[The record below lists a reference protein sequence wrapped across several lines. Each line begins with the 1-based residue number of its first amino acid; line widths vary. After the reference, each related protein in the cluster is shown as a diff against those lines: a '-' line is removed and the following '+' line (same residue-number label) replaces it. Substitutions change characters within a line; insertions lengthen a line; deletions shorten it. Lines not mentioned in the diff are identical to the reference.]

1 MTDNR
6 FSQGA
11 QNALLLAFSS
21 ARRLQHSF
29 IGSEHLLLGIYC
41 QRGGGGSRALCEMG
55 LTERQLFDAV
65 AAVAG
70 AGKGRASAP
79 VVLTVSAMRIIEG
92 APAQAT
98 AAGSASVGS
107 EHILMSLLTEKDCGG
122 ALVLKR
128 LGISLSALYARLLA
142 RPQAEPAPPPPGTGK
157 SAKRS
162 ELKLTLQFGADLTAQ
177 ARQGRF
183 DPVVGREHEV
193 ARVISILC
201 RRQKSNPVLL
211 GDAGVGKTAVA
222 ECLAQKIADGDVP
235 APLLNKRL
243 ISLELSGLISGT
255 KYRGEFEE
263 RIRNVLEE
271 VRQSG
276 DVILFIDEIHMLTGA
291 GAAEGAIDAANIL
304 KPALARS
311 GLQMI
316 GATTP
321 AEYKKTIRR
330 DSALAR
336 RFQPV
341 DIGEPTSEQALRILR
356 SLSGRYE
363 SHHGIRIADDA
374 LEAAVR
380 LSVRCMP
387 ERRLPDKA
395 IDLLDEAAAS
405 ARLAGQPI
413 LTPRHI
419 ADAVFTMTGISADAA
434 ADDERQ
440 TLLALESKLAER
452 VVGQDRAV
460 RAVARSVQRGR
471 LLGHGGGRP
480 LGSFLFCG
488 PSGVG
493 KTELARAL
501 CACLFGD
508 GRSLVRI
515 DMSEFREPHSVSK
528 LIGSPPGYVGFGEG
542 GLLTERI
549 RRKPFSVVL
558 FDEAEKAHPDVLNLL
573 LQLLDDGFLTDSEG
587 GRADFQNAV
596 IILTSNVGLREMQS
610 RPAGFGGQAQN
621 AADSR
626 VLAEVRRAFR
636 PELLNRLDEVLV
648 FQPLGNADKQR
659 ICQKL
664 LAQSRERLL
673 AQGVALSWDDE
684 AVAELS
690 LRCSDP
696 ALGARPL
703 RRLVT
708 QEVDDR
714 ACALLLGE
722 GLPRGSLLRLTVRDH
737 ALALERVPA
746 PLAAGN

>member
-29 IGSEHLLLGIYC
+29 VGSEHLLLGIYC

-65 AAVAG
+65 SAAVG
-70 AGKGRASAP
+70 AGKGRAAAP

-98 AAGSASVGS
+98 AAGSANVSS
-107 EHILMSLLTEKDCGG
+107 EHLLMSLLTEKDCGG

-128 LGISLSALYARLLA
+128 LGVSLSALYARLMA
-142 RPQAEPAPPPPGTGK
+142 RPQAEQPSPPPSSGK
-157 SAKRS
+157 TSKRS
-162 ELKLTLQFGADLTAQ
+162 ELKLTLQFGSDLTAL

-193 ARVISILC
+193 DRVISILC

-211 GDAGVGKTAVA
+211 GDAGVGKTAIA
-222 ECLAQKIADGDVP
+222 ECLAQKIADSDVP
-235 APLLNKRL
+235 APLLNKRVV
-243 ISLELSGLISGT
+243 SLELSGLISGT

-311 GLQMI
+311 GLQLI

-341 DIGEPTSEQALRILR
+341 EIGEPTAEQALRILR

-363 SHHGIRIADDA
+363 THHGISISDDA
-374 LEAAVR
+374 LDAAVR

-405 ARLAGQPI
+405 ARLAGGRI

-419 ADAVFTMTGISADAA
+419 ADAVFAMTGISADAVFE
-434 ADDERQ
+434 DERRA
-440 TLLALESKLAER
+440 LMSLEDRLADR

-471 LLGHGGGRP
+471 LLGCGGGRP

-508 GRSLVRI
+508 ERSLIRV

-549 RRKPFSVVL
+549 RRKPYSVVL

-596 IILTSNVGLREMQS
+596 VILTSNVGLREMQS
-610 RPAGFGGQAQN
+610 RPAGFGGQSQS
-621 AADSR
+621 AAEGR
-626 VLAEVRRAFR
+626 VMAEIRRVFR
-636 PELLNRLDEVLV
+636 PELLNRLDDVLV
-648 FQPLGNADKQR
+648 FQPLSEADRRR

-664 LAQSRERLL
+664 LEQSRTRLD
-673 AQGVALSWDDE
+673 AQGVRLTWDDQ
-684 AVAELS
+684 AVGELAR
-690 LRCSDP
+690 RCDDP
-696 ALGARPL
+696 MLGARPL
-703 RRLVT
+703 RRLVV

-714 ACALLLGE
+714 ACSMLLYE
-722 GLPRGSLLRLTVRDH
+722 SLPSGSILRLTARDRT
-737 ALALERVPA
+737 LLLERLPA